1 MKFSNT
7 QELIEYVNIIG
18 EDRLKTFD
26 ISFKPISVEELVPTV
41 EVPVSFNVFEG
52 AVRIKSLAESPTIK
66 AEFDEAL
73 TENVLYVDDYDSV
86 PMSCSTGKVTLLGRI
101 IYTNVCESEDGP
113 TIYLNVML
121 NETDYSKVPFK
132 LKKTQD
138 SDSDYIMQLNP
149 KTLSPNE

>member
-18 EDRLKTFD
+18 EDRLKTFE
-26 ISFKPISVEELVPTV
+26 ITFKPIPAEDYVPTV
-41 EVPVSFNVFEG
+41 EVPVPFNVSES
-52 AVRIKSLAESPTIK
+52 AVSIKSFSDAPTIK
-66 AEFDEAL
+66 ATVDDAL
-73 TENVLYVDDYDSV
+73 NENVLYVDDYDSV
-86 PMSCSTGKVTLLGRI
+86 PMSCSTGKVTVLGRT

-121 NETDYSKVPFK
+121 NEKDYSSVPFK

-138 SDSDYIMQLNP
+138 SDSDYIMLLNP
-149 KTLSPNE
+149 KTLSTNE

>member
-26 ISFKPISVEELVPTV
+26 ISFKPISVEDFVPTV

-52 AVRIKSLAESPTIK
+52 AVSIKSLSDAPTIK

-73 TENVLYVDDYDSV
+73 TENVLYVEDYNSV
-86 PMSCSTGKVTLLGRI
+86 PMSCSTGKVTFLGRT